1 MTARFLLLV
10 IASIVLMT
18 VDHRHQ
24 HLTDVRAAMGVLVYP
39 LQALASLPRSSGA
52 WLSESISSRRDL
64 QEENASYKA
73 QLLVLQT
80 ELQRLEIVQAENT
93 RLRELL
99 DSTVKLGKR
108 ILIAEILS
116 VDMEPFSQQIVINR
130 GSLKDVYEG
139 QPLLDAKGIVGQVV
153 SVNPLT
159 SYAMLISDPSHAIP
173 VVDNRSGLRAIALG
187 TGTSNQLEL
196 PYIPS
201 NADIK
206 PGDLLVSSGIGGHFP
221 RDYPVATVVSVELN
235 PGKPFARVIAEPTAR
250 LDRSREVLLI
260 WPGEQEPQ
268 STSSCPPG
276 SANCPTVTSVAPSTA
291 PATPVTTTKPAP
303 AKPRTEGAR

>member
-1 MTARFLLLV
+1 
-10 IASIVLMT
+10 MT

-24 HLTDVRAAMGVLVYP
+24 HLTDLRAAMGVVVYP

-64 QEENASYKA
+64 QEQNASYKA

-206 PGDLLVSSGIGGHFP
+206 PGDLLVSSGIGGRFP

-268 STSSCPPG
+268 SSTTCPDGRTNCTPATAA
-276 SANCPTVTSVAPSTA
+276 SATPSTT
-291 PATPVTTTKPAP
+291 PAAPVTTTKPAP

>member
-1 MTARFLLLV
+1 
-10 IASIVLMT
+10 MT

-24 HLTDVRAAMGVLVYP
+24 HLTDVRAAMGVVVYP
-39 LQALASLPRSSGA
+39 LQALASLPRSSSA

-206 PGDLLVSSGIGGHFP
+206 PGDLLVSSGIGGRFP

-260 WPGEQEPQ
+260 WPGEQELQ
-268 STSSCPPG
+268 NTNACPDG
-276 SANCPTVTSVAPSTA
+276 NANCTPTTATSATPSTT
-291 PATPVTTTKPAP
+291 PAAPVTTTKPAP